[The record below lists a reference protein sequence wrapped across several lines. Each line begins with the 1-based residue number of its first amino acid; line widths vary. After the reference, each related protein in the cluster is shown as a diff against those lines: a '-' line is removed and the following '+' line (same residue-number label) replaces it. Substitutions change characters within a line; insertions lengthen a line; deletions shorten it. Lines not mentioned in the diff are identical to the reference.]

1 MCGRQRGTLGAV
13 VVSVTG
19 LAIVILAPLAR
30 AAEQVAE
37 EHPGIININ
46 ITFFLQLINFLI
58 FAAILSKFLFK
69 PLTAFLAK
77 RAEGIK
83 QSLEQAQRAR
93 EEAAKARAELEAQ
106 MVATRREA
114 GALREQVQ
122 REVEEERQRL
132 LRASREEAQRL
143 LAEAREQIEGDV
155 RRARAS
161 LRAEAVTLSVAVAE
175 KLVGRSLTSDD
186 HRRLAEQYIQ
196 DLGSQN

>member
-1 MCGRQRGTLGAV
+1 MCGRRRRNLGAF
-13 VVSVTG
+13 VSLVTG
-19 LAIVILAPLAR
+19 FAILGLGPLAW
-30 AAEQVAE
+30 AAEQAAE

-46 ITFFLQLINFLI
+46 VTFFLQLINFLI
-58 FAAILSKFLFK
+58 FVAILYKFLFK

-93 EEAAKARAELEAQ
+93 EEAAKARAEFEAQ
-106 MVATRREA
+106 VAATRREA

-143 LAEAREQIEGDV
+143 LAEAREQIEGDA

-161 LRAEAVTLSVAVAE
+161 LRAEAVNLSVAVAE
-175 KLVGRSLTSDD
+175 KLVGRALTADD
-186 HRRLAEQYIQ
+186 HRRLAQQYVQ